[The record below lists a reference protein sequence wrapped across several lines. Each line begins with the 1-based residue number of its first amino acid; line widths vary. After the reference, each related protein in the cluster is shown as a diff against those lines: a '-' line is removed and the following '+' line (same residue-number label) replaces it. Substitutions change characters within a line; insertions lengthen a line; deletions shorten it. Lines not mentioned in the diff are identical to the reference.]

1 MSFTAKDVMQLRKS
15 TGLGMADCKKALEK
29 ADGDMDKAAE
39 IVRAEFGA
47 KMDGRADRESGEG
60 RIAIA
65 VNDDNTKGA
74 IVRVNTETDFT
85 AKNDAFVAMAQKVA
99 DLALQQDNGDIT
111 ANDDME
117 ATMKEVRLTTGEN
130 VQFGEGQVYGG
141 AGHTVGSYVH
151 FTGKVGVLIDIE
163 GEADEQL
170 CKDLC
175 MHISAIVPEALGV
188 NEEDVPADVIEKEK
202 QVAKQEALDS
212 GKPEEIAEKMVVG
225 KMRKYLDSVVLL
237 RQPFV
242 KDDKQQI
249 QDILPKG
256 VTIKA
261 FKKLTV
267 G

>member
-65 VNDDNTKGA
+65 VADDKTKGA

-99 DLALQQDNGDIT
+99 DLALAQDHGPVT
-111 ANDDME
+111 ATDEME

-130 VQFGEGQVYGG
+130 VQFGEGAVFGG

-163 GEADEQL
+163 GEAPPPGTASANTIKLWVLDLLSQYDNRLIENYNSTT
-170 CKDLC
+170 KDGIQVARNKVAKGRVDAVIPLDIIELL
-175 MHISAIVPEALGV
+175 HQFT
-188 NEEDVPADVIEKEK
+188 ADVR
-202 QVAKQEALDS
+202 QVN
-212 GKPEEIAEKMVVG
+212 
-225 KMRKYLDSVVLL
+225 
-237 RQPFV
+237 
-242 KDDKQQI
+242 
-249 QDILPKG
+249 
-256 VTIKA
+256 
-261 FKKLTV
+261 
-267 G
+267 

>member
-1 MSFTAKDVMQLRKS
+1 MAFTAKDVMQLRKA

-29 ADGDMDKAAE
+29 ADGDMDKAAQ
-39 IVRAEFGA
+39 IVREEFGA
-47 KMDGRADRESGEG
+47 KMDGRSDRESGEG

-65 VNDDNTKGA
+65 VGDDQSKGA

-85 AKNDAFVAMAQKVA
+85 AKNETFVAMAQKVA
-99 DLALQQDNGDIT
+99 DLALTQDAGAVSASDDI
-111 ANDDME
+111 E
-117 ATMKEVRLTTGEN
+117 AAMKEVRLTTGEN
-130 VQFGEGQVYGG
+130 VQFGEGAVFGG

-151 FTGKVGVLIDIE
+151 FTGKVGVLIDLE
-163 GEADEQL
+163 GSADEQL

-175 MHISAIVPEALGV
+175 MHISAIVPEPLGV
-188 NEEDVPADVIEKEK
+188 NEEDIPADIVEKEK
-202 QVAKQEALDS
+202 QFAKQEAIDS
-212 GKPEEIAEKMVVG
+212 GKPEDIAEKMVVG
-225 KMRKYLDSVVLL
+225 KMRKYMDSVVLL

-249 QDILPKG
+249 KDILPEG

-261 FKKLTV
+261 FKKLSV

>member
-1 MSFTAKDVMQLRKS
+1 MSFTAKDVMQLRKA

-29 ADGDMDKAAE
+29 AEGDLDKAAE

-65 VNDDNTKGA
+65 VADDKSKGA

-85 AKNDAFVAMAQKVA
+85 AKNDAFVAMTQKVA
-99 DLALQQDNGDIT
+99 DLALDQEPGDVA
-111 ANDDME
+111 ANDTIED
-117 ATMKEVRLTTGEN
+117 TLKEVRLTTGEN
-130 VQFGEGQVYGG
+130 IQFGSGTVYGG

-151 FTGKVGVLIDIE
+151 FTGKVGVLIDLE
-163 GEADEQL
+163 GQADEQL

-175 MHISAIVPEALGV
+175 MHISAIVPEPMGV
-188 NEEDVPADVIEKEK
+188 NEEDVPADIIEKEK
-202 QVAKQEALDS
+202 QAAKAEAIES
-212 GKPEEIAEKMVVG
+212 GKPEDIAEKMVVG
-225 KMRKYLDSVVLL
+225 KMRKYMDSIVLL

-249 QDILPKG
+249 QDILPEG
-256 VTIKA
+256 VKIKS
-261 FKKLTV
+261 FTKLAI

>member
-47 KMDGRADRESGEG
+47 KMDGRADRDSVEG
-60 RIAIA
+60 RVAIA
-65 VNDDNTKGA
+65 VNADKTKGV
-74 IVRVNTETDFT
+74 IVQVNTETDFT
-85 AKNDAFVAMAQKVA
+85 AKNDAFIAMAQQVA
-99 DLALQQDNGDIT
+99 DLAVQQEVGAVAVTDEI
-111 ANDDME
+111 E
-117 ATMKEVRLTTGEN
+117 AAMKEVRLTTGEN
-130 VQFGEGQVYGG
+130 VQFGSGTVFGG

-151 FTGKVGVLIDIE
+151 FTGKVGVLIDLE
-163 GEADEQL
+163 GSAEEQL

-175 MHISAIVPEALGV
+175 MHVSAIVPEPLGV
-188 NEEDVPADVIEKEK
+188 TEDQVPAEVVEKEK
-202 QVAKQEALDS
+202 TIAKQEALDS

-225 KMRKYLDSVVLL
+225 KMRKYMDSIVLL

-249 QDILPKG
+249 QNILPEG
-256 VTIKA
+256 VAIKA
-261 FKKLTV
+261 FAKLAV

>member
-29 ADGDMDKAAE
+29 ADGDMEKAAE

-65 VNDDNTKGA
+65 VSDDKHKGA

-85 AKNDAFVAMAQKVA
+85 AKNDAFVAMTQQVA
-99 DLALQQDNGDIT
+99 DLALQQDVGAVA
-111 ANDDME
+111 ANDAIE
-117 ATMKEVRLTTGEN
+117 AAMKDVRLTTGEN
-130 VQFGEGQVYGG
+130 VQFGEGAVFGG

-151 FTGKVGVLIDIE
+151 FTGKVGVLIDLE

-175 MHISAIVPEALGV
+175 MHISAIVPEPLGV

-202 QVAKQEALDS
+202 AAAKAEAMES
-212 GKPEEIAEKMVVG
+212 GKPEDIAEKMVVG
-225 KMRKYLDSVVLL
+225 KMRKYMDSIVLL

-249 QDILPKG
+249 KDILPAG
-256 VTIKA
+256 VTIKS
-261 FKKLTV
+261 FKKLVV

>member
-29 ADGDMDKAAE
+29 AEGDMDKAAE

-65 VNDDNTKGA
+65 VADDKSKGA

-85 AKNDAFVAMAQKVA
+85 AKNDAFIAMAQQVA
-99 DLALQQDNGDIT
+99 DLALAQDTGDVA
-111 ANDDME
+111 ANDEIE
-117 ATMKEVRLTTGEN
+117 AAMKDVRLTTGEN
-130 VQFGEGQVYGG
+130 VQFGEGTVFGG

-188 NEEDVPADVIEKEK
+188 NEEDVPADVIDKEK
-202 QVAKQEALDS
+202 QAAKQEALDS

-249 QDILPKG
+249 QDILPEG
-256 VTIKA
+256 VTIKS

>member
-1 MSFTAKDVMQLRKS
+1 MSFTAKDVMQLRKA

-29 ADGDMDKAAE
+29 AEGDMDKAAE

-47 KMDGRADRESGEG
+47 KMDGRSDRESGEG

-65 VNDDNTKGA
+65 VNDDKTKGV
-74 IVRVNTETDFT
+74 IVQVNTETDFT

-99 DLALQQDNGDIT
+99 DLALSQDVGAVTVSDE
-111 ANDDME
+111 ME

-130 VQFGEGQVYGG
+130 VQFGEGTVFGG

-151 FTGKVGVLIDIE
+151 FTGKVGVLIDLE
-163 GEADEQL
+163 GAAEEQL

-175 MHISAIVPEALGV
+175 MHVSAIVPEALGV
-188 NEEDVPADVIEKEK
+188 TEDEVPADVVEKEK
-202 QVAKQEALDS
+202 QIAKQDAIDS
-212 GKPEEIAEKMVVG
+212 GKPEDIAEKMVVG
-225 KMRKYLDSVVLL
+225 KMRKYMDSVVLL

-249 QDILPKG
+249 KDILPAG

-261 FKKLTV
+261 FKKLAI